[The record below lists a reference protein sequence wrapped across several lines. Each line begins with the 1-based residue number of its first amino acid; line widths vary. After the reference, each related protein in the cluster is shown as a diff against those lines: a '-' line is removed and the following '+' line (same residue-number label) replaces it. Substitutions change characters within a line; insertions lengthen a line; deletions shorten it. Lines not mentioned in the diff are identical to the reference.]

1 MNWPLLQ
8 AALEVRRWISDLSVP
23 APAIAELVQL
33 DHVAARII
41 QEDLLEFRR
50 NSLARPVRHAQP
62 IELCLCFN
70 DTGDS
75 HCNVRCCRILSRP
88 PRDQGR
94 EGASNE
100 MDLPDLAHIHPVSG
114 NSLDVRPAL
123 IGSEAQHIG
132 IKVEDGFRR
141 LPIDPYCVVVNFE
154 DLDRHLN
161 SPPFVRVHGSV
172 IPRRQDDNAAGH
184 RQGEIVVLLAGF
196 LPGVQSFGID
206 LGDSRKK
213 NTFCQSYFYFVP
225 VQYPFGGQPPPD
237 DMRRQTLDA
246 VEPAAKSFTTRDS
259 IRIPGLQLP

>member
-1 MNWPLLQ
+1 
-8 AALEVRRWISDLSVP
+8 VP

-41 QEDLLEFRR
+41 HEDLLEFRR
-50 NSLARPVRHAQP
+50 NSLARPVGHAQP
-62 IELCLCFN
+62 IELCLCFD

-123 IGSEAQHIG
+123 IGSQPQDIG

-141 LPIDPYCVVVNFE
+141 LSIDPYCVVVNFE
-154 DLDRHLN
+154 DLDCHLN
-161 SPPFVRVHGSV
+161 SPSFVRVHGSAV
-172 IPRRQDDNAAGH
+172 PRRQDDNAAGH
-184 RQGEIVVLLAGF
+184 RQGEIVVLLGGL
-196 LPGVQSFGID
+196 LPGVPSFGID
-206 LGDSRKK
+206 FDDFRKK
-213 NTFCQSYFYFVP
+213 NIFCQTNVSFVP
-225 VQYPFGGQPPPD
+225 VQYVFAGQPPPD

-246 VEPAAKSFTTRDS
+246 VEPAATSFTARDRPS
-259 IRIPGLQLP
+259 AVAGQ